1 MKNINIEIKLNLT
14 IFEILNFIINATETG
29 RKLSSTGRKANH
41 QQTENIS
48 TQTKEEK
55 TKIAVKI
62 ALVNEIQVYCLPQST
77 SKVALLPRII
87 TVVLDLI
94 DYRR

>member
-1 MKNINIEIKLNLT
+1 MQPKLVENCHQLV
-14 IFEILNFIINATETG
+14 ENQIINKPKIFRLRR
-29 RKLSSTGRKANH
+29 RKK
-41 QQTENIS
+41 
-48 TQTKEEK
+48 EK

-77 SKVALLPRII
+77 SKVGLLPRII